1 MSPTFQ
7 RVLCAAVMLG
17 GAAVVIG
24 LRQPVA
30 AAARPT
36 APVRAYTAPPA
47 IRRVAAAQQGINKYT
62 EVCQACHQATGAG
75 MPTVFPPLAGSEW
88 LNGRAEIPIAIVLK
102 GLQGEIEVKGA
113 KFNGAMLA
121 WESVLNDADLAA
133 TLTYARSQ
141 WGNKGTPVTVAQVK
155 AARAKFAART
165 TPWTPAELR
174 ALK

>member
-1 MSPTFQ
+1 MSANVKRSFF
-7 RVLCAAVMLG
+7 AALMLG
-17 GAAVVIG
+17 GAAVLIG
-24 LRQPVA
+24 SQQTVSAAERLPAHAVLQP
-30 AAARPT
+30 
-36 APVRAYTAPPA
+36 PVV
-47 IRRVAAAQQGINKYT
+47 RRIATTQQGVNKYA
-62 EVCQACHQATGAG
+62 EICQACHQATGAG
-75 MPTVFPPLAGSEW
+75 MPLVFPPLAGSEW

-102 GLQGEIEVKGA
+102 GLAGEIVVKGV

-121 WESVLNDADLAA
+121 WESMLNDADLAA

-141 WGNKGTPVTVAQVK
+141 WGNKGTPVTTAQVK